1 MGVPLRDGTLSVTWS
16 HPPQNPSAYTQ
27 GAYSGGYLRDAC
39 SSSNCNS
46 DSTSCERPVSAK
58 DLIRRYTFPGSMSS
72 SSSAAESAAEAA
84 AGKQP
89 RRATACCFLS
99 SEGVGISA
107 APSTC
112 AGEPFSPRSRPKAA
126 TKANSSNSSSHRL
139 STVSTPSGDSSSSS
153 GSMPLSPYPPRPHS
167 AEVQEG
173 AAAQLQHEKQ
183 TESAEREEP
192 WRSREHLQATDKEN
206 GATFGSKT
214 AQDTQRFFQEEH
226 QRLHGEEHQPLQH
239 GQERHDEKREA
250 CGTEESRTAV
260 VKSEEVELESTESN
274 PAAAAECTIVSS
286 IGPSIR
292 SVSPYSNSADST
304 PASLSSRAVDGE
316 CRTAAASP
324 DVCMPLV
331 TAAAAAAASETAVFL
346 LESEYSAVRQAQ
358 SRASKPGGG
367 KLKELTGKNGDET
380 CLLLQPSLQQK
391 QHEES
396 ESACLQLSRLC
407 EEAAAAA
414 FSAAEEQQLL
424 LNFEMALANRT
435 PRLSAAE
442 SRDVAAEASLTPA
455 EAASAAAETRLGKHH
470 SSSSSCS
477 SSAPAAAAAA
487 AEADAAA
494 APHRAQEELL
504 QREKESLSVIQRQQ
518 LQQLIEEEE
527 HLVLLAKQKEAILA
541 ELQAES
547 SSHKGTTGKEPQEE
561 LSSRRSS
568 ENLSNTW
575 RQLALRIAD
584 FRRADTA
591 SAAPTLAAAALQ
603 QQQPL
608 ACREALDTSVLTLS
622 AAAFFSLSSAL
633 QQPQPQQQQ
642 PQDGVVA
649 ALQRVAVSK
658 QTLDD
663 SLLLLRAAV
672 AANPKDAG
680 ALMALAAVALH
691 CRHYREAEEKFC
703 LLLQLL
709 EPLLLRLSRNFPTP
723 REDTPPTEPMLLR
736 PPHLLPP
743 TLLCGEDAA
752 ALFACFKEAQDAGPI
767 VLWPAVAGVEAAAGN
782 SGAARAHS
790 AASRLQRTHADR
802 AAAVAV
808 SLEWF
813 CCKSLGRLALA
824 FAPSPAAARMP
835 LQRALAAAAGAA
847 QTEAADDSLWAL
859 YAHML
864 LKQQQEAAAALAL
877 QLAVAAAGYRASTSS
892 SSNNNTKS
900 GNSSS
905 ESGIARLGRLLRTA
919 ADPREAVLAAL
930 EAAAANAAPTHT
942 PAATRNNATA
952 AASAA
957 AANSVRC
964 QILTSAALNEVIAT
978 PLLYPVPASGCG
990 PCSNDASLLARW
1002 QQMQVEVF
1010 TCHAQRLLKGE
1021 AETAFES
1028 PAAPLTTAQ
1037 KSVLALLEDAERL
1050 CDKLLLRRHLP
1061 PRILAGAL
1069 SEKSLVHLL
1078 RGSLTKRRS
1087 NGKEEALKFA
1097 RAAVRL
1103 ATDMQ
1108 SQTRL
1113 GLVLLCC
1120 GCNAEALSVLLA
1132 ALQRRRAAYT
1142 PELSGCAA
1150 AYLAI
1155 AAAREQSRCCSRLQQ
1170 TSPADMRAADR
1181 LQRLHSVALQFA
1193 RLHLPHL
1200 RKFLRHDCSHR
1211 DGRELLGLGYLPL
1224 VQPLATELCSLLQQQ
1239 QASGGTCGPSE
1250 SATNSCSA
1258 KDLAAAVAQAGEA
1271 AKAALEAASASAKA
1285 KKPEA
1290 PAAAATD
1297 AAAAAAAAA
1306 TQRILQIPKKEAAGA
1321 AAYFSAAPKA
1331 VPKQPQLQQLQQHDQ
1346 QQLQHLKL
1354 SLEGARTRQRIKSPQ
1369 RLLPVLNAPLQMPST
1384 SESPGSSPCEG
1395 STKGVAAAKAILN
1408 TAASAPKVAA
1418 TTGSTAALHP
1428 VQASQPPS
1436 DMALLHAKPPVQ
1448 PRQQHRMNLAAS
1460 AEPGTASSERLP
1472 QQGDLANI
1480 PPTQRLPGSCQESC
1494 RMQGE
1499 ERHWRQQQQ
1508 PRSLAMEAFR
1518 LAATASSASPS
1529 AAAAAAFK
1537 PSRAETSSLSTA
1549 QTASTTEAAARTCT
1563 TGAASEELF
1572 VGDVAF
1578 PRDPGFTVAQQQPLP
1593 LFPISH
1599 DACRVFQE
1607 QRRLQSH
1614 YPQKE
1619 RHEDT
1624 SFYSYALP
1632 TASSSSSTSN
1642 TPGFLLQ
1649 GGGAQQTPATEHT
1662 AEYSNACG
1670 KTAECSA
1677 AAPDYARASCSGFNQ
1692 QQQQQQQQFL
1702 MQRMLQQQHHR
1713 HYHQRVLYQSSVASA
1728 TPFMPPKGAVVS
1740 ASRAAETRYAAIPA
1754 AAPLGGVV
1762 AGHGGGR
1769 RAATL
1774 LPVLV
1779 PVPCAS
1785 TAAAAGSTEREILQR
1800 LLGELQTLPPL
1811 FPQEKLRYLYEI
1823 GRGGFSRVWVAELM
1837 LHQRSAGSLATA
1849 TSTGSPL
1856 WISVA
1861 LKCMRVSP
1869 FQQPEAPSAAAAA
1882 ASTGGEETVSLQEL
1896 QQEVQ
1901 QLQSLNHP
1909 SIVKLLGVS
1918 LLSWG
1923 GNSRGQ
1929 SCIKQ
1934 QCATRYA
1941 DTEQR
1946 YYRVALVMELC
1957 SGGSLYALL
1966 HERRVSMTSKDRLF
1980 IAVQFVS
1987 ALCYLHS
1994 RRVPIVHRDIKSL
2007 NIVLDGAGNAKLC
2020 DFGLAAEADMH
2031 TSTMGNTSR
2040 SLTASMRPIRPKEPL
2055 QPAGS
2060 PRYMPPELA
2069 AGVATHLDPSLDIWS
2084 AACVLLEL
2092 FGGPLPYHR
2101 CHTFEEIQR
2110 QHAERVLPSFPSNL
2124 PKQLELLLR
2133 SCLAFEPSQRPSATL
2148 ALVVQ
2153 FMAAAVEF
2161 LCCAASGAVRT
2172 EIAIIL
2178 ELRSFVLAMLALYLL
2193 TNAKVCFDVIKWA
2206 VSTLTDATTSPPPD
2220 LENTFHL
2227 ANFHI

>member
-1 MGVPLRDGTLSVTWS
+1 
-16 HPPQNPSAYTQ
+16 
-27 GAYSGGYLRDAC
+27 
-39 SSSNCNS
+39 
-46 DSTSCERPVSAK
+46 
-58 DLIRRYTFPGSMSS
+58 
-72 SSSAAESAAEAA
+72 
-84 AGKQP
+84 
-89 RRATACCFLS
+89 
-99 SEGVGISA
+99 
-107 APSTC
+107 
-112 AGEPFSPRSRPKAA
+112 
-126 TKANSSNSSSHRL
+126 
-139 STVSTPSGDSSSSS
+139 
-153 GSMPLSPYPPRPHS
+153 MPLSPYPPRPHS

-250 CGTEESRTAV
+250 WRGGGEKLMDAEGV
-260 VKSEEVELESTESN
+260 LEARDNTSSALKATESN

-292 SVSPYSNSADST
+292 SVSPYSNSADT
-304 PASLSSRAVDGE
+304 
-316 CRTAAASP
+316 
-324 DVCMPLV
+324 
-331 TAAAAAAASETAVFL
+331 
-346 LESEYSAVRQAQ
+346 VRQAQ

-396 ESACLQLSRLC
+396 ESACLQLSRL
-407 EEAAAAA
+407 
-414 FSAAEEQQLL
+414 S
-424 LNFEMALANRT
+424 
-435 PRLSAAE
+435 
-442 SRDVAAEASLTPA
+442 
-455 EAASAAAETRLGKHH
+455 
-470 SSSSSCS
+470 
-477 SSAPAAAAAA
+477 AAA

-575 RQLALRIAD
+575 RQLALRVCPVPLYSCLPLPVPLSL
-584 FRRADTA
+584 RCC
-591 SAAPTLAAAALQ
+591 APSLLAVS
-603 QQQPL
+603 
-608 ACREALDTSVLTLS
+608 R
-622 AAAFFSLSSAL
+622 SSST
-633 QQPQPQQQQ
+633 
-642 PQDGVVA
+642 
-649 ALQRVAVSK
+649 RVAVSK

-1108 SQTRL
+1108 T
-1113 GLVLLCC
+1113 
-1120 GCNAEALSVLLA
+1120 
-1132 ALQRRRAAYT
+1132 
-1142 PELSGCAA
+1142 
-1150 AYLAI
+1150 YLAI

-1649 GGGAQQTPATEHT
+1649 GGGAQQTPATEHVQLM
-1662 AEYSNACG
+1662 SR
-1670 KTAECSA
+1670 
-1677 AAPDYARASCSGFNQ
+1677 PLQ
-1692 QQQQQQQQFL
+1692 QQQQRVLLGPPTSHLPVAWPSVTPLRQQNTP
-1702 MQRMLQQQHHR
+1702 MPARMLQQQHHR

-2133 SCLAFEPSQRPSATL
+2133 SCLAFEPSQRPSASQVL
-2148 ALVVQ
+2148 
-2153 FMAAAVEF
+2153 F
-2161 LCCAASGAVRT
+2161 
-2172 EIAIIL
+2172 
-2178 ELRSFVLAMLALYLL
+2178 ELKSLSF
-2193 TNAKVCFDVIKWA
+2193 
-2206 VSTLTDATTSPPPD
+2206 
-2220 LENTFHL
+2220 
-2227 ANFHI
+2227 